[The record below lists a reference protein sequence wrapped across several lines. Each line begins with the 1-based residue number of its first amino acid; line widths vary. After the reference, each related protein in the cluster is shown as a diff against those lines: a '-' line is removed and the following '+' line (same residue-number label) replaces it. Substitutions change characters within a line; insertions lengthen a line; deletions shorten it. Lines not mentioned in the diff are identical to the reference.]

1 MIFELIEDFVK
12 MALIVSGLYLAVG
25 AYVDRRR
32 QTWAAPMAKRRFAIL
47 LGLVLLVSALKVGED
62 VLGGESGPVDRSILV
77 FIHSHVPAALTRF
90 FEGVTVSGSALVL
103 FPLTLAG
110 TAGLLYARRRF
121 EALLLVGSVA
131 GGELLVFLMKMA
143 VGRARPDLWHT
154 LTYWGSSFPSGHTL
168 VTAAFATAAV
178 LCVDRIRPAAHAF
191 TLLAALVWIIL
202 VACSRLVL
210 GVHWPTDVL
219 AAACIGAFLPLA
231 VSVVLEFKSQL

>member
-1 MIFELIEDFVK
+1 MILELIGDLTR
-12 MALIVSGLYLAVG
+12 MALIVAALYLAFG
-25 AYVDRRR
+25 AYVQRRR

-62 VLGGESGPVDRSILV
+62 VHGGDSGLVDRSILV
-77 FIHSHVPAALTRF
+77 FIHNHVPGALTRF

-103 FPLTLAG
+103 FPLTVAG
-110 TAGLLYARRRF
+110 AAGLLFMRRRQ
-121 EALLLVGSVA
+121 EALLLAGSVA
-131 GGELLVFLMKMA
+131 GGELLVFLVKTA

-154 LTYWGSSFPSGHTL
+154 ATYWGSSFPSGHTL

-178 LCVDRIRPAAHAF
+178 LCMDRIQPAARVF
-191 TLLAALVWIIL
+191 TLPAALAWIIL

-231 VSVVLEFKSQL
+231 MSVVLEFRA